1 MPEVKGL
8 LLREREEG
16 RAKAKAFTLLELLI
30 VILLLSVFALLI
42 VLSIPDIS
50 GTGRNRK
57 ELDPTQI
64 KRLAPESFYPWA
76 ELICID
82 ACRQCFLH
90 TPQGTMNET
99 SYTLPPLEAYTL
111 DSYLEPVKLEFGRY
125 RDKPVCLRFRYYP
138 NGSSDQLILQEGS
151 AFYFI
156 PSFFGKIK
164 RFETLRDARDYW
176 LRNRYRLQQQGS
188 VY

>member
-1 MPEVKGL
+1 MSEVKRL
-8 LLREREEG
+8 LLREGEG
-16 RAKAKAFTLLELLI
+16 GRVKAFTLLELLI

-42 VLSIPDIS
+42 VLSISDTS
-50 GTGRNRK
+50 ETAKKGKR
-57 ELDPTQI
+57 LDPSKI

-82 ACRQCFLH
+82 GCRQCFLH
-90 TPQGTMNET
+90 TPQGTMNEIP
-99 SYTLPPLEAYTL
+99 YTLPPLEAYTL

-125 RDKPVCLRFRYYP
+125 RDKPICLRFRYYP

-176 LRNRYRLQQQGS
+176 LRNRYPLQQQGS
-188 VY
+188 IY